1 MELKLKVRVGGRDS
15 CVERNLNPQVLAS
28 ALTTERLFFFSLLCV
43 CERERAA
50 SQYSLKHI
58 V

>member
-28 ALTTERLFFFSLLCV
+28 ALTTERLFFFHCCV
-43 CERERAA
+43 CVRDREQQA
-50 SQYSLKHI
+50 SIL
-58 V
+58 